1 MREKDH
7 SPRKMLQ
14 SPKQGAVYP
23 LPGYSSSS
31 SSTITTSSSTSTI
44 LPQVPY
50 DLSNRSSSS
59 NLLHQQQLAS
69 DQPLD
74 LRVERKKT
82 SPSNTST
89 SSSHSTERGNS
100 SSDDGME
107 DENSNVI
114 DSSINNKED
123 CRRSPSPLNMNNNN
137 VKISNNNYITVK
149 DELRLSSIST
159 PSQSLFPPPSL
170 HPLMLG
176 KFVFV
181 YFFDL
186 I

>member
-7 SPRKMLQ
+7 SPRKMLP

-23 LPGYSSSS
+23 LPGF
-31 SSTITTSSSTSTI
+31 TSSI
-44 LPQVPY
+44 LAQVPY

-59 NLLHQQQLAS
+59 NLLHQQQIAS

-74 LRVERKKT
+74 LRVEHKKA
-82 SPSNTST
+82 SPS
-89 SSSHSTERGNS
+89 SSSQSTERGNS

-114 DSSINNKED
+114 DGIKEERPQSS
-123 CRRSPSPLNMNNNN
+123 SPLSMNNNN
-137 VKISNNNYITVK
+137 VKVSNNNYLTVK
-149 DELRLSSIST
+149 DELRLSSINS
-159 PSQSLFPPPSL
+159 PSQTLFPPPTL

-176 KFVFV
+176 KCSLISLVKLNLNFCFVF
-181 YFFDL
+181 FP
-186 I
+186 